1 MHRDINDLQK
11 KAVTKYELQGMMDS
25 TEAKLEEIMDT
36 NMDGLK
42 REIMEGLKNFL
53 IERPPESEN
62 VSHEIHDEDT
72 RKMNQYWRNSNFGL
86 KTNHFPK
93 IDMRKFDGKDPI
105 TWILQMEQFFDLHD
119 VPHTQKV
126 QIASLYLEPNQFVW
140 YRWLCSHKSL
150 VTWKFS
156 WKK

>member
-1 MHRDINDLQK
+1 MPPKKGTSTPNNPSDSPTWTLDEGEEMCKDIDDLQK
-11 KAVTKYELQGMMDS
+11 KEVTKYELQRMMDS
-25 TEAKLEEIMDT
+25 TEAKLEVMMDT
-36 NMDGLK
+36 KMDGLK
-42 REIMEGLKNFL
+42 GEIMEGLKKFL
-53 IERPPESEN
+53 IERPPESDN

-72 RKMNQYWRNSNFGL
+72 RKMNQDWRNSSFGL

-126 QIASLYLEPNQFVW
+126 
-140 YRWLCSHKSL
+140 
-150 VTWKFS
+150 
-156 WKK
+156 